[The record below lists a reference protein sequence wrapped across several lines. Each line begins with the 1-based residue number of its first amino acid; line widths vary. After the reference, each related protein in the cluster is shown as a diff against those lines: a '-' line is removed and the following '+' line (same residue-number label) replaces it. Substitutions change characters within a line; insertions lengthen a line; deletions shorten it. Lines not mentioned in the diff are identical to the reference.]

1 MCAVR
6 RAIVTMKQEEIKTK
20 VNAILGDQ
28 LNVEEKS
35 IRMEANLATD
45 LLADSIDAVDIA
57 MELEREFRINIP
69 DKVWDEMKD
78 YQVGELY
85 DLVGELTN
93 ETER

>member
-1 MCAVR
+1 
-6 RAIVTMKQEEIKTK
+6 MKQEEIKTK

-28 LNVEEKS
+28 LNVEEKI

-57 MELEREFRINIP
+57 MELEREFRISIP

-85 DLVGELTN
+85 DLVGELTK
-93 ETER
+93 EQQA

>member
-1 MCAVR
+1 
-6 RAIVTMKQEEIKTK
+6 MKQEEIKTK

-78 YQVGELY
+78 YRVGELY
-85 DLVGELTN
+85 DLVGELIN
-93 ETER
+93 EQQA

>member
-1 MCAVR
+1 
-6 RAIVTMKQEEIKTK
+6 MKQEEIKTK

-78 YQVGELY
+78 YRVGELY

-93 ETER
+93 NEES

>member
-1 MCAVR
+1 MQ
-6 RAIVTMKQEEIKTK
+6 QEEIKTK

-57 MELEREFRINIP
+57 MELEREFRISIP

-78 YQVGELY
+78 YRVGELY

-93 ETER
+93 EQQA

>member
-1 MCAVR
+1 
-6 RAIVTMKQEEIKTK
+6 MKQEEIKTK

-35 IRMEANLATD
+35 IRMESNLATD

-57 MELEREFRINIP
+57 MELEREFRISIP

-85 DLVGELTN
+85 DLVGKLTN
-93 ETER
+93 NEES

>member
-1 MCAVR
+1 
-6 RAIVTMKQEEIKTK
+6 MKQEEIKTK

-57 MELEREFRINIP
+57 MDLEREFKISIP
-69 DKVWDEMKD
+69 DRVWDEMKD

-85 DLVGELTN
+85 DLVGKLTN
-93 ETER
+93 NEEL

>member
-1 MCAVR
+1 MQ
-6 RAIVTMKQEEIKTK
+6 QEDIKTK

-85 DLVGELTN
+85 NLVGELTN
-93 ETER
+93 NEES

>member
-1 MCAVR
+1 
-6 RAIVTMKQEEIKTK
+6 MKQEEIKTK

-85 DLVGELTN
+85 DLVGKLTN

>member
-1 MCAVR
+1 
-6 RAIVTMKQEEIKTK
+6 MKQEEIKTK

-93 ETER
+93 NEES

>member
-6 RAIVTMKQEEIKTK
+6 RARVTMKQEEIKTK

-57 MELEREFRINIP
+57 MELEREFKISIP

-93 ETER
+93 EQQR

>member
-1 MCAVR
+1 ME
-6 RAIVTMKQEEIKTK
+6 QEEIKTK

-78 YQVGELY
+78 YQVGEIY
-85 DLVGELTN
+85 DLVGKLTN
-93 ETER
+93 ETES

>member
-1 MCAVR
+1 
-6 RAIVTMKQEEIKTK
+6 MKQEEIKTK

-85 DLVGELTN
+85 DLVGKLTN
-93 ETER
+93 EQQA

>member
-1 MCAVR
+1 
-6 RAIVTMKQEEIKTK
+6 MKQEEIKTK

-57 MELEREFRINIP
+57 MELEREFRISIP

-78 YQVGELY
+78 YRVGELY
-85 DLVGELTN
+85 DLVGKLTN

>member
-1 MCAVR
+1 
-6 RAIVTMKQEEIKTK
+6 MKQEEIKTK

-78 YQVGELY
+78 YRVGELY

-93 ETER
+93 EQQA

>member
-1 MCAVR
+1 
-6 RAIVTMKQEEIKTK
+6 MKQEEIKTK

-93 ETER
+93 NEEL

>member
-1 MCAVR
+1 
-6 RAIVTMKQEEIKTK
+6 MKQEEIKTK

>member
-1 MCAVR
+1 
-6 RAIVTMKQEEIKTK
+6 MKQEEIKTK

-78 YQVGELY
+78 YRVGEIY

-93 ETER
+93 ETES

>member
-1 MCAVR
+1 
-6 RAIVTMKQEEIKTK
+6 MKQEEIKTK

-85 DLVGELTN
+85 DLVGKLTN
-93 ETER
+93 NEES

>member
-1 MCAVR
+1 
-6 RAIVTMKQEEIKTK
+6 MKQEDIKTK

-78 YQVGELY
+78 YRVGEIY

-93 ETER
+93 ETES

>member
-1 MCAVR
+1 
-6 RAIVTMKQEEIKTK
+6 MKQEDIKTK

-78 YQVGELY
+78 YQVGEIY

-93 ETER
+93 ETES

>member
-1 MCAVR
+1 MYAVR
-6 RAIVTMKQEEIKTK
+6 RARVTMKQEDIKTK

-78 YQVGELY
+78 YRVGEIY

-93 ETER
+93 ETES

>member
-1 MCAVR
+1 
-6 RAIVTMKQEEIKTK
+6 MKQEEIKIK

-28 LNVEEKS
+28 LNVEEKI

-78 YQVGELY
+78 YRVGELY

-93 ETER
+93 NEES

>member
-1 MCAVR
+1 
-6 RAIVTMKQEEIKTK
+6 MKQEEIKTK

-57 MELEREFRINIP
+57 MELEREFRISIP

-85 DLVGELTN
+85 DLVGKLTN

>member
-1 MCAVR
+1 
-6 RAIVTMKQEEIKTK
+6 MKQEEIKTK

-93 ETER
+93 ETES

>member
-1 MCAVR
+1 
-6 RAIVTMKQEEIKTK
+6 MKKEEIKTK

-69 DKVWDEMKD
+69 DKVWDEMKG

-85 DLVGELTN
+85 DLVGKLTN

>member
-1 MCAVR
+1 
-6 RAIVTMKQEEIKTK
+6 MKQEEIKTK

-78 YQVGELY
+78 YRVEELY

-93 ETER
+93 NEES

>member
-1 MCAVR
+1 
-6 RAIVTMKQEEIKTK
+6 MKQEEIKTK

-57 MELEREFRINIP
+57 MELEREFRISIP

-85 DLVGELTN
+85 DLVGKLTN
-93 ETER
+93 ETE

>member
-6 RAIVTMKQEEIKTK
+6 RARVTMKQEEIKTK
-20 VNAILGDQ
+20 VNAILGYQ

-57 MELEREFRINIP
+57 MELEREFRISIP

-85 DLVGELTN
+85 DLVGKLTN
-93 ETER
+93 ETE

>member
-1 MCAVR
+1 
-6 RAIVTMKQEEIKTK
+6 MKQEEIKTK

-57 MELEREFRINIP
+57 MELEREFRISIP

-78 YQVGELY
+78 YRVGELY

-93 ETER
+93 EQQA

>member
-1 MCAVR
+1 
-6 RAIVTMKQEEIKTK
+6 MKQEEIKTK

-28 LNVEEKS
+28 LNVEENS

-69 DKVWDEMKD
+69 DNVWDEMKD

-85 DLVGELTN
+85 DLVGKLTN
-93 ETER
+93 ETES

>member
-1 MCAVR
+1 MQ
-6 RAIVTMKQEEIKTK
+6 QEEIKTK

-45 LLADSIDAVDIA
+45 LLTDSIDAVDIA
-57 MELEREFRINIP
+57 MELEREFRISIP

-78 YQVGELY
+78 YRVGELY

-93 ETER
+93 EQQA